1 MLRLNLESLEV
12 IDAIAR
18 RGSFAAAAEE
28 VHRVPSAVT
37 YMVRKL
43 EDDLGVQLFDRSGH
57 RAKLTPAGSALLE
70 DGRNLL
76 RAAGELECRVKRVAT
91 GWETELL
98 IAVDVIL
105 PLTPLLP
112 LIAEFDALGSGT
124 RLRISRE
131 SLGGSWDALHER
143 RADLLVGATQDGAAS
158 GGYLSRPMGEVP
170 MVFAVSPRHPLASHP
185 EPIPAA
191 VVQQHRAVV
200 VSDSSRSLLPRTVG
214 LLAGQEKLNVPDMEA
229 KLAAQIAGLG
239 CGNLPLPLVRPA
251 VDAGQLV
258 IRQLES
264 PLSAARCCMA
274 WRNDGQGQA
283 LQWWVRRLEA
293 DQGFACWMQR

>member
-18 RGSFAAAAEE
+18 RGSFAAAADE

-37 YMVRKL
+37 YLVRKL

-57 RAKLTPAGSALLE
+57 RARLTPAGAALLE
-70 DGRNLL
+70 DGRHLL

-105 PLTPLLP
+105 PLEPLFT

-143 RADLLVGATQDGAAS
+143 RADLLVGASGAPGS
-158 GGYLSRPMGEVP
+158 GFVSRPLGEVP
-170 MVFAVSPRHPLASHP
+170 MVFAVAPSHPLAQAS
-185 EPIPAA
+185 EPIAA
-191 VVQQHRAVV
+191 AALQRHRVVV

-214 LLAGQEKLNVPDMEA
+214 LLEGQEKLNVPDMQA
-229 KLAAQIAGLG
+229 KLAAQLAGLG
-239 CGNLPLPLVRPA
+239 CGHLPLPLARA
-251 VDAGQLV
+251 AIAAGQLV
-258 IRQLES
+258 VKQLEA
-264 PLSAARCCMA
+264 PLAPAACCFA
-274 WRNDGQGQA
+274 WRNDAQGQA
-283 LQWWVRRLEA
+283 LQWWIRRLEA
-293 DQGFACWMQR
+293 DRQYACWMQG

>member
-1 MLRLNLESLEV
+1 MLRLNLDSLEV

-37 YMVRKL
+37 YLVRKL

-57 RAKLTPAGSALLE
+57 RARLTPAGAALLE
-70 DGRNLL
+70 DGRRLL

-105 PLTPLLP
+105 PLEPLYP

-124 RLRISRE
+124 RLRLSRE

-143 RADLLVGATQDGAAS
+143 RADLLIGATQDGAAS
-158 GGYLSRPMGEVP
+158 GGYISRPLGEIP
-170 MVFAVSPRHPLASHP
+170 MVFAVAPRHPLAAHA
-185 EPIPAA
+185 EPIPAS
-191 VVQQHRAVV
+191 VVQQYRAVV

-214 LLAGQEKLNVPDMEA
+214 LLDGQEKLNVPDMPA

-239 CGNLPLPLVRPA
+239 CGNLPLPLARA
-251 VDAGQLV
+251 ALQSGQLV
-258 IRQLES
+258 QKQLES
-264 PLSAARCCMA
+264 PLGPARSCLA
-274 WRNDGQGQA
+274 WRNDGAGQA
-283 LQWWVRRLEA
+283 LQWWIRRLE
-293 DQGFACWMQR
+293 QFEGYRCWMVS